1 MNIPDLEPR
10 TWRSFQEAWH
20 GPAPAGTS
28 RPPALP
34 DEAVDR
40 LALALHASGLL
51 AAADLRRAR
60 WLAAPC
66 APPLLL
72 LLLLARLRRG
82 QGSVREASLLSD
94 LASAPEAALGAA
106 LPDPLPALLSRTL
119 ASDLP
124 LLELALERGL
134 EAAAAAGVEHP
145 LVRVDASPQGRVASF
160 ARAREDQSRLLDGIR
175 RRLAESA
182 ARGWDA
188 ALPDLPTLRRLHPL
202 QRRAVEK
209 ALRHRT
215 LVVAGGPG
223 TGKTSV
229 AAGILS
235 ALAATDPSWKPD
247 SVMLC
252 APTGRAKARLAES
265 LRAQIEGPQPPSR
278 TLHSLLGQR
287 PDGSC
292 RHDAS
297 HPLPWACVVVDEASM
312 VDQALFSA
320 LVDALHPSSRLVL
333 LGDPEQLPSV
343 EAGAVFGD
351 LVAHLES
358 LDPSR
363 EVPFV
368 RLTHTWRAGGA
379 ILDLSREVNAGQAVL
394 ARDLAS
400 RALEPGTLD
409 GSAETPGTVRW
420 VRGDLPAVLDAWW
433 RRHRG
438 DESSASHQILCALH
452 GGRHGREAINALGAR
467 WQRETHRGAAG
478 SPAILT
484 RNLSSLDLWN
494 GDLGTLRERDG
505 RLWVEFP
512 HEAGVRAHPVE
523 ALEGLEPAWAITVH
537 KSQGSEFDH
546 VLLVLPE
553 RDTPLLTR
561 QILYTALTRAK
572 RSLWIWGDPA
582 LWETGVRRREDR
594 GSPLFRI

>member
-1 MNIPDLEPR
+1 MNVTALEPR

-20 GPAPAGTS
+20 GPSPAGTTRS
-28 RPPALP
+28 PELP
-34 DEAVDR
+34 GSPIDR

-51 AAADLRRAR
+51 AAVDLRRAR
-60 WLAAPC
+60 WLAGPTATS
-66 APPLLL
+66 ALL

-82 QGSVREASLLSD
+82 QGSVRETTLRSD
-94 LASAPEAALGAA
+94 LAAASEAALGAL
-106 LPDPLPALLSRTL
+106 LPDPLPALLARTIV
-119 ASDLP
+119 SDLP
-124 LLELALERGL
+124 FLEQELGRSLD
-134 EAAAAAGVEHP
+134 AAESCEFGHP
-145 LVRVDASPQGRVASF
+145 LVRIDASPEGRVASF
-160 ARAREDQSRLLDGIR
+160 ARAREDQARLLDGIR
-175 RRLAESA
+175 RRLGGTA
-182 ARGWDA
+182 ASGPAA

-229 AAGILS
+229 AAGIIS
-235 ALAATDPSWKPD
+235 ALAATDPSWKSD

-252 APTGRAKARLAES
+252 APTGRAKSRLAES
-265 LRAQIEGPQPPSR
+265 LRSQIEGPQPPSR

-287 PDGSC
+287 PDGSF
-292 RHDAS
+292 RHHAS
-297 HPLPWACVVVDEASM
+297 HPLPWACVVLDEASM
-312 VDQALFSA
+312 VDQALFTA
-320 LVDALHPSSRLVL
+320 LIDALHPSSRLVL

-358 LDPSR
+358 LEPSGDA
-363 EVPFV
+363 PFV

-379 ILDLSREVNAGQAVL
+379 ILDLSREVNAGETSL
-394 ARDLAS
+394 ARARAS
-400 RALEPGTLD
+400 RAIEPD
-409 GSAETPGTVRW
+409 AIEGSPETPGSVRW
-420 VRGDLPAVLDAWW
+420 VRGDLPSILDAWW

-438 DESSASHQILCALH
+438 DGTTASHQILCALH
-452 GGRHGREAINALGAR
+452 GGPHGREAINALGAR
-467 WQRETHRGAAG
+467 WQRENHQGPAG

-512 HEAGVRAHPVE
+512 HEAGVRIHPAE